1 LPASASVARLSTFA
15 ALKGRNYCFYWFG
28 LVFYVLGHRAEYM
41 TFAWITWEVSR
52 DPLTLG
58 YLGLAQGVPLVLFQL
73 FGGVLADRMN
83 RLRMLLVTQVL
94 TAATLTVAFA
104 MTVFG
109 SISVESL
116 LVLAALS
123 NTFRAFDEP
132 SRMAL
137 IPQLVERDRLPN
149 AIALGSIPWQAGRMV
164 GPSITGILIAA
175 FGGAVGFGMAAASS
189 FIALAL
195 YSRLRLHSAKRAPD
209 GQHVVQQFVEGLSFV
224 ANNFVF
230 TSLIGLALF
239 NSLFAMSYLTLLP
252 IYADAYFGAGS
263 TGYGLLNAAHGTG
276 ALVGSLTIA
285 TMAHLILR
293 RGTALLVGAASLG
306 ALLIVFSRSPGMWL
320 AMPVLVLVG
329 FANTFYLMQ
338 VSTFLQ
344 QRVPDHLRGRVMSIY
359 SLCWNLMP
367 LGGLL
372 AGALAA
378 AVDARFAVLFGG
390 AMVSAN
396 ALLLLTS
403 SRLRSI
409 GQASREDANSVG

>member
-1 LPASASVARLSTFA
+1 VTESKLSTFA
-15 ALKGRNYCFYWFG
+15 ALKGRNYSLYWFG

-41 TFAWITWEVSR
+41 TYAWITWEVSR
-52 DPLTLG
+52 DPMSLG

-73 FGGVLADRMN
+73 FGGVLADRIN
-83 RLRMLLVTQVL
+83 RLRMLIVTQVL
-94 TAATLTVAFA
+94 TSLTLVVAFVL
-104 MTVFG
+104 TVFG
-109 SISVESL
+109 LVRLEHL

-164 GPSITGILIAA
+164 GPSITGILIAT
-175 FGGAVGFGMAAASS
+175 FGGAIGFGMAAAASLA
-189 FIALAL
+189 ALAL
-195 YSRLRLHSAKRAPD
+195 YSRLRLHSTAPRSD
-209 GQHVVQQFVEGLSFV
+209 GRHVFRQFSEGLSFV
-224 ANNFVF
+224 GHNFVF
-230 TSLIGLALF
+230 ASLIGLALF

-252 IYADAYFGAGS
+252 IYADAYFAAGS
-263 TGYGLLNAAHGTG
+263 TGYGLLNAAHGAG
-276 ALVGSLTIA
+276 ALIGSLTIA
-285 TMAHLILR
+285 TIAHRMLR

-306 ALLIVFSRSPGMWL
+306 FLLIVFSRSPGMWL
-320 AMPVLVLVG
+320 ALPALVLVG
-329 FANTFYLMQ
+329 FSNTFYLMQ

-344 QRVPDHLRGRVMSIY
+344 QQVPDHLRGRVMSLY
-359 SLCWNLMP
+359 SLCWNLLP

-390 AMVSAN
+390 AVVAAN

-403 SRLRSI
+403 RRLRAIS
-409 GQASREDANSVG
+409 